1 MIQDMIINSND
12 ASFVADVI
20 NESRTRPVIV
30 DFWAGWCG
38 PCKQLTPLLEKVVKE
53 AKGAVRL
60 VKIDVDKNPGIA
72 GQLRVQSLPTVY
84 AFVEGRPVDAFMGL
98 KPESELSAFVKSLI
112 KDDGQTDI
120 DAVLTMATTAFE
132 TGDMNGAMQAYAM
145 VLEAEPENL
154 KALAGLAKLYLKV
167 GQTDHAKQVLESVP
181 LDAKSAE
188 IDAMRAALELL
199 QQDPQDTDALIKAI
213 ADNPQNHQARF
224 DLASALAGIG
234 DMSGAIDQLLII
246 IKSEPNWQ
254 EDAARHYLFK
264 IFQAL
269 GHQNELTKQGRRKLA
284 SMVFS

>member
-1 MIQDMIINSND
+1 MIQDMIIDSND

>member
-1 MIQDMIINSND
+1 MSENIIIDGTD

-30 DFWAGWCG
+30 DFWASWCG

-84 AFVEGRPVDAFMGL
+84 AFVDGRPVDAFMGL
-98 KPESELSAFVKSLI
+98 KTESELSAFVKTLT
-112 KDDGQTDI
+112 KDQGPSDI
-120 DAVLTMATTAFE
+120 EEALSTALAAFE
-132 TGDMNGAMQAYAM
+132 AGDLPTAMQAYAM
-145 VLEAEPENL
+145 VLELEPENIT
-154 KALAGLAKLYLKV
+154 ALAGLAKLYLKV
-167 GQTDHAKQVLESVP
+167 GQPDHARQVLETLPS
-181 LDAKSAE
+181 DAKSPE
-188 IDAMRAALELL
+188 IDAIRASLELTGQGVVETGDL
-199 QQDPQDTDALIKAI
+199 TKAVE
-213 ADNPQNHQARF
+213 AEPHNHQARF
-224 DLASALAGIG
+224 DLASALAAKGS
-234 DMSGAIDQLLII
+234 MAEAIEHLLMI
-246 IKSEPNWQ
+246 IKQEPGWND
-254 EDAARHYLFK
+254 DAARQYLFK